1 MNLFTYHF
9 RVPFDQLDPG
19 GVLFFGH
26 LFSWAHRAY
35 EGFLTQMD
43 QGLESL
49 LGRGH
54 HLLPLVHAEAD
65 YLQPLRLNDA
75 VQVTIRVEKVGRSSF
90 ILAYDFQRNGERAAT
105 ARTVHACLCRET
117 GRSCPLPNAL
127 AAALAFYAS
136 EQE

>member
-1 MNLFTYHF
+1 MSLFHYRF

-35 EGFLTQMD
+35 EGFLTEIG

-49 LGRGH
+49 LAEGR

-65 YLQPLRLNDA
+65 YLRTLGLDDA
-75 VQVTIRVEKVGRSSF
+75 VRVTIRVEKVGRGSF
-90 ILAYDFQRNGERAAT
+90 TLAYDFQCNGERAAT
-105 ARTVHACLCRET
+105 ARTVHACICRAT
-117 GRSCPLPNAL
+117 GDSCPLPETL
-127 AAALAFYAS
+127 AAALVSYLSA
-136 EQE
+136 QE